1 MKDDPNDPDIQDVMR
16 EEKSRGKR
24 PVDTKARQLRQE
36 RIKALQEALK
46 ARTEREFIEA
56 IRELGYGDDPE
67 KLREALKIWRSS
79 FSV

>member
-1 MKDDPNDPDIQDVMR
+1 VRDDPISSDIRDAMK
-16 EEKSRGKR
+16 EEKSRGR
-24 PVDTKARQLRQE
+24 RRVDTGARQLRQE

-46 ARTEREFIEA
+46 ARTEREFVEA
-56 IRELGYGDDPE
+56 IRELGLADDPE

>member
-1 MKDDPNDPDIQDVMR
+1 MIDDPKAPDIQDVMR

-24 PVDTKARQLRQE
+24 PVDTKARQLRQQ
-36 RIKALQEALK
+36 RLKALQEALK
-46 ARTEREFIEA
+46 ARTEREFLEA

-79 FSV
+79 FFV